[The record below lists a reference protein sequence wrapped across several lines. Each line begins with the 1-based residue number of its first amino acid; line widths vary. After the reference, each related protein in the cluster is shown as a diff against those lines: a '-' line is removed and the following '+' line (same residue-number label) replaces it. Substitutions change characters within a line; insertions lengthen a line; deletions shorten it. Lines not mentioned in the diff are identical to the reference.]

1 MDKMQLFCTHIRA
14 ALACYEDMPPEG
26 QARARLFVTRKAGDI
41 RQLKAAADAP
51 GGELAAD
58 LLQKLQQPCNLNN
71 IAHIL
76 RVVRVKRAYLVK
88 SQHKFQRFSAN
99 AKFFAHF

>member
-14 ALACYEDMPPEG
+14 ALACYEDMSPEG
-26 QARARLFVTRKAGDI
+26 QARACLYVTRKAGAV

-58 LLQKLQQPCNLNN
+58 LLQKLQQSCN
-71 IAHIL
+71 
-76 RVVRVKRAYLVK
+76 
-88 SQHKFQRFSAN
+88 FE
-99 AKFFAHF
+99 

>member
-26 QARARLFVTRKAGDI
+26 KDWACLYVTRKAKSI
-41 RQLKAAADAP
+41 QALHAAADAP

-58 LLQKLQQPCNLNN
+58 LLQKLQQPSN
-71 IAHIL
+71 
-76 RVVRVKRAYLVK
+76 RE
-88 SQHKFQRFSAN
+88 
-99 AKFFAHF
+99 